1 MPRHAFGPMLSL
13 YVLLVLAVSCAAPAK
28 TPSTKP
34 APTPPSSVA
43 TPAPPA
49 AGTPAPWRITHPGKL
64 GDIEGFADHTSI
76 TAGQAVHLFVSTTA
90 HTYRA
95 SAYRMGAATQQVWTS
110 TPQPGSKQA
119 AAIVTQP
126 TNTVTAP
133 WQPSLT
139 LPTAGWAP
147 GDYLVRL
154 DGDNDA
160 QQFVPLTVRTP
171 SNTGRIVVINAVT
184 TWQAYNRWGGY
195 SLYDSPSGRKA
206 DRSRAVSFDRP
217 YQADTMAGA
226 GDFLYF
232 ELPFVRFAE
241 ASGNPLGYATDV
253 DLHADPHLL
262 DGARAV
268 ITLGHDEYWS
278 AAMRNHVVHA
288 RDTGTNLAF
297 LGGNEIYRHI
307 RLDPTP
313 LGVDRLE
320 IDYKSFTED
329 PASTTNPLQ
338 ATQEWRSPP
347 TPRPESAILGNF
359 YQCNPVSADLV
370 VADPGNWLLAGIVTD
385 GQKLPGMVGNE
396 YAQVDLGVP
405 TPRPLEVLF
414 HSPLTCQHRP
424 GFADVTYYTTPSGAG
439 VFSAGT
445 QWWICGVDPDC
456 TKPGADAPA
465 VVHIINAI
473 TTRLLDAYAQGP
485 AGGQHPAVD
494 NLQHLHIPGADAPI
508 PATLPNASVP
518 N

>member
-1 MPRHAFGPMLSL
+1 VRASCPARNVPGGGCVHTAGVMVPCRALGPVGSL
-13 YVLLVLAVSCAAPAK
+13 CVLLVLAVSCAAPAR
-28 TPSTKP
+28 TPVTTP
-34 APTPPSSVA
+34 APTPPSGVA

-49 AGTPAPWRITHPGKL
+49 GGTPVLWRITHPGKP

-76 TAGQAVHLFVSTTA
+76 TAGQRVHLFVSTTA
-90 HTYRA
+90 
-95 SAYRMGAATQQVWTS
+95 
-110 TPQPGSKQA
+110 QPGSKQA
-119 AAIVTQP
+119 AAVVAQP

-133 WQPSLT
+133 WQPSLAVS
-139 LPTAGWAP
+139 TAGWAP
-147 GDYLVRL
+147 GDYLIRL

-184 TWQAYNRWGGY
+184 TWQAYNRWGGF

-206 DRSRAVSFDRP
+206 NRSRAVSFDRP

-232 ELPFVRFAE
+232 ELPFLRFAE
-241 ASGNPLGYATDV
+241 ASGHPIGYATDV

-278 AAMRNHVVHA
+278 AAMRNQVVHA

-313 LGVDRLE
+313 LGPDRLE

-329 PASTTNPLQ
+329 PASTTNPLA

-347 TPRPESAILGNF
+347 TPRPRYSEAVLIDDPWGYGNSLEWATSCPPPRHNFTAIPRIRSERPAFELHYPHMVDRIREEAYTGGGHASAAPSERLTNLTEPDETSGH
-359 YQCNPVSADLV
+359 
-370 VADPGNWLLAGIVTD
+370 DP
-385 GQKLPGMVGNE
+385 KS
-396 YAQVDLGVP
+396 
-405 TPRPLEVLF
+405 R
-414 HSPLTCQHRP
+414 
-424 GFADVTYYTTPSGAG
+424 
-439 VFSAGT
+439 
-445 QWWICGVDPDC
+445 
-456 TKPGADAPA
+456 
-465 VVHIINAI
+465 
-473 TTRLLDAYAQGP
+473 
-485 AGGQHPAVD
+485 
-494 NLQHLHIPGADAPI
+494 
-508 PATLPNASVP
+508 
-518 N
+518 

>member
-1 MPRHAFGPMLSL
+1 
-13 YVLLVLAVSCAAPAK
+13 
-28 TPSTKP
+28 
-34 APTPPSSVA
+34 VA

-49 AGTPAPWRITHPGKL
+49 AGTPAPWRITHPGKP

-133 WQPSLT
+133 LQPSLT

-241 ASGNPLGYATDV
+241 ASGNPSAT
-253 DLHADPHLL
+253 
-262 DGARAV
+262 
-268 ITLGHDEYWS
+268 
-278 AAMRNHVVHA
+278 
-288 RDTGTNLAF
+288 
-297 LGGNEIYRHI
+297 
-307 RLDPTP
+307 
-313 LGVDRLE
+313 
-320 IDYKSFTED
+320 
-329 PASTTNPLQ
+329 
-338 ATQEWRSPP
+338 PP
-347 TPRPESAILGNF
+347 TSTCMPIRT
-359 YQCNPVSADLV
+359 CWTV
-370 VADPGNWLLAGIVTD
+370 PG
-385 GQKLPGMVGNE
+385 
-396 YAQVDLGVP
+396 
-405 TPRPLEVLF
+405 R
-414 HSPLTCQHRP
+414 
-424 GFADVTYYTTPSGAG
+424 
-439 VFSAGT
+439 
-445 QWWICGVDPDC
+445 
-456 TKPGADAPA
+456 
-465 VVHIINAI
+465 
-473 TTRLLDAYAQGP
+473 
-485 AGGQHPAVD
+485 
-494 NLQHLHIPGADAPI
+494 
-508 PATLPNASVP
+508 
-518 N
+518 